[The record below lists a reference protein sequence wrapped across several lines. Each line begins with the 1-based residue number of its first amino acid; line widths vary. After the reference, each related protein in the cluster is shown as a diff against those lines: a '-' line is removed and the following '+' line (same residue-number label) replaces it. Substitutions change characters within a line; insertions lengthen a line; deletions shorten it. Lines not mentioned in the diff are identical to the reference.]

1 MQTVTSSSFHL
12 HKAAILSKSMG
23 ESLPEKFDLVV
34 VGTGLVESMV
44 AAAAARLGHTVLH
57 LDTASYYGGQWA
69 SFTWDGL
76 QAWIREQKGEG
87 EETKTAWGRGGEE
100 EGEEKDELVLLEGE
114 RLVAL
119 NGKGLVQN
127 LVETWHDENRTD
139 AHKEEPSDCG
149 GENLDH
155 GDPEAVPPDPEWS
168 REEIEKQSRRFNIDL
183 VPRLLFSRGEM
194 VELLIS
200 SNISRYTEFKAVTR
214 VLTLL
219 NGSLEQV
226 PSSRADVFNTKHI
239 SVVEKRIL
247 MKFLTWCLQEDQ
259 PPCPDLT
266 FGELLKKEKLTANLT
281 HFVLHSIAM
290 AEPGVSAQD
299 GLKATKKFLSSLG
312 RFGPTP
318 FLWSMYG
325 TGELPQAFCRLC
337 AVFGGVY
344 YLGRSLEGLVVKDGK
359 AEAVVTEGRR
369 IQCDQVVLPASL
381 VPNELRLGE
390 AEVSSTSY
398 SRAVLLS
405 KASLLPTDKE
415 QLTFL
420 SLPKEEK
427 DGLRE
432 SAAHLI
438 EVGSGTAACPKGL
451 HLLHASTSGEV
462 DLVDEVKPLVA
473 SSLLYS
479 LSWQQQEEE
488 HLTSDCATS
497 LSNTFLAA
505 GPRHELDLS
514 LAIEAARS
522 VHKKLYP
529 EEEFLPRAPDP
540 EEILIGGGEAE
551 EKEAQEKE
559 AHEKKEAQEKEAPAK
574 EAKEKE
580 AQEKESEGKETES
593 GEEKLQGS
601 EKELSEQVKQ
611 CAEDIPDDQAHDITE
626 KDA

>member
-1 MQTVTSSSFHL
+1 MQTVTASSFHL
-12 HKAAILSKSMG
+12 HKAAILSKTMG

-57 LDTASYYGGQWA
+57 LDTASYYGGEWA

-76 QAWIREQKGEG
+76 QAWIREQRGES
-87 EETKTAWGRGGEE
+87 RRD
-100 EGEEKDELVLLEGE
+100 EEKRTDWGSEGSEAKDMLILSEGE

-119 NGKGLVQN
+119 NGKGAVQN
-127 LVETWHDENRTD
+127 LLETWHENGKV
-139 AHKEEPSDCG
+139 AGKEENYAG
-149 GENLDH
+149 GGGNVDH
-155 GDPEAVPPDPEWS
+155 GDVTAAPDPGWS

-214 VLTLL
+214 VLTML
-219 NGSLEQV
+219 NGGLEQV

-247 MKFLTWCLQEDQ
+247 MKFLTWCIQEDQ
-259 PPCPDLT
+259 PPCLDLT

-290 AEPGVSAQD
+290 VEPGVSAED

-344 YLGRSLEGLVVKDGK
+344 YLGRSLEGLVVKEGK

-369 IQCDQVVLPASL
+369 IHCDQVVLPASL
-381 VPNELRLGE
+381 APTEIRLAE
-390 AEVSSTSY
+390 ASASSISC

-405 KASLLPTDKE
+405 SASLLPTDKE

-420 SLPKEEK
+420 SLPKIE

-438 EVGSGTAACPKGL
+438 EVSAGTAACPKGL
-451 HLLHASTSGEV
+451 HLLHASTSGNV
-462 DLVDEVKPLVA
+462 DLVAEVKPLVA
-473 SSLLYS
+473 RSLLYS
-479 LSWQQQEEE
+479 LSWQQEE
-488 HLTSDCATS
+488 HLTSDCETS

-505 GPRHELDLS
+505 GPRHELDLT

-522 VHKKLYP
+522 VHRKLYP

-540 EEILIGGGEAE
+540 EEILIGEGETGGAVEDNKE
-551 EKEAQEKE
+551 EKE
-559 AHEKKEAQEKEAPAK
+559 
-574 EAKEKE
+574 
-580 AQEKESEGKETES
+580 SV
-593 GEEKLQGS
+593 EE
-601 EKELSEQVKQ
+601 KQ
-611 CAEDIPDDQAHDITE
+611 CAEEMSVDQNDDTTS

>member
-1 MQTVTSSSFHL
+1 MQSVTASSFHL
-12 HKAAILSKSMG
+12 HKAAILSKTMG
-23 ESLPEKFDLVV
+23 DSLPEKFDLVV

-44 AAAAARLGHTVLH
+44 AAAAARLGHSVLH

-76 QAWIREQKGEG
+76 QTWVKEQAGEG
-87 EETKTAWGRGGEE
+87 NSNVEEVQTEWKKQ
-100 EGEEKDELVLLEGE
+100 GEEKETCVLQEGE

-119 NGKGLVQN
+119 DGMSKVQN
-127 LVETWHDENRTD
+127 LVETWHKHTD
-139 AHKEEPSDCG
+139 ADGKDLASV
-149 GENLDH
+149 ENPDS
-155 GDPEAVPPDPEWS
+155 GDDTIDRENNAASQVPDWS
-168 REEIEKQSRRFNIDL
+168 KEEIEKHSRRFNIDL
-183 VPRLLFSRGEM
+183 VPRLLFARGEM

-214 VLTLL
+214 VLTML

-266 FGELLKKEKLTANLT
+266 FGELLKKEKLTPNLT

-290 AEPGVSAQD
+290 VEPDVSAED
-299 GLKATKKFLSSLG
+299 GLKATRKFLSSLG

-344 YLGRSLEGLVVKDGK
+344 YLGRSLEGLVVKEGT
-359 AEAVVTEGRR
+359 AQAVVTEGRR

-381 VPNELRLGE
+381 VPAELRLEDEGTGLG
-390 AEVSSTSY
+390 SC

-405 KASLLPTDKE
+405 KASMLPTEKE

-420 SLPKEEK
+420 SMPKNQ
-427 DGLRE
+427 DGSRK
-432 SAAHLI
+432 SALHLI
-438 EVGSGTAACPKGL
+438 EVSSGTAACPKGL
-451 HLLHASTSGEV
+451 HMLHASSAGEV
-462 DLVDEVKPLVA
+462 DLVSEVKGLVA
-473 SSLLYS
+473 SDLIYS
-479 LSWQQQEEE
+479 ISWQQEEQI
-488 HLTSDCATS
+488 TSNCSTT

-505 GPRHELDLS
+505 GPRHELDLT

-529 EEEFLPRAPDP
+529 EEDFLPRAPDP
-540 EEILIGGGEAE
+540 EEILIGGEGESDEAKRNDTNSKEAE
-551 EKEAQEKE
+551 
-559 AHEKKEAQEKEAPAK
+559 
-574 EAKEKE
+574 
-580 AQEKESEGKETES
+580 SGTE
-593 GEEKLQGS
+593 GEENQGS
-601 EKELSEQVKQ
+601 TANAADGQTQDAAETQDTSETNP
-611 CAEDIPDDQAHDITE
+611 AAMS
-626 KDA
+626 

>member
-1 MQTVTSSSFHL
+1 MQTVTASSFHL

-76 QAWIREQKGEG
+76 QAWIKEQKGEECG
-87 EETKTAWGRGGEE
+87 ESGQEETKWGGEAE
-100 EGEEKDELVLLEGE
+100 EEKEKLLLSEGEK
-114 RLVAL
+114 LVAL

-127 LVETWHDENRTD
+127 LVETWHENRTD
-139 AHKEEPSDCG
+139 EHNEEKPVRSSDCE
-149 GENLDH
+149 GETVDH
-155 GDPEAVPPDPEWS
+155 EALAPVSGPEWS
-168 REEIEKQSRRFNIDL
+168 KEEIEKQSRRFNIDL

-219 NGSLEQV
+219 NGGLEQV

-259 PPCPDLT
+259 ASCPDLT

-290 AEPGVSAQD
+290 VEPGVRAGD
-299 GLKATKKFLSSLG
+299 GLRATKKFLSSLG

-344 YLGRSLEGLVVKDGK
+344 YLGRSLEGLVVKEGK
-359 AEAVVTEGRR
+359 AQAVVTEGKR
-369 IQCDQVVLPASL
+369 IQCDQVVLPSAL
-381 VPNELRLGE
+381 VPPDLRPE
-390 AEVSSTSY
+390 KAKISSATC

-405 KASLLPTDKE
+405 RASLLPTDKE

-420 SLPKEEK
+420 SLPKE
-427 DGLRE
+427 GLRE
-432 SAAHLI
+432 SAVHII
-438 EVGSGTAACPKGL
+438 EVGAGTAACPKGL
-451 HLLHASTSGEV
+451 HLLHASCSGEV
-462 DLVDEVKPLVA
+462 DLVAEVKPMVA
-473 SSLLYS
+473 SNLLYS
-479 LSWQQQEEE
+479 LSWQQEE
-488 HLTSDCATS
+488 HLTADCSTS

-505 GPRHELDLS
+505 GPRHELDLT

-522 VHKKLYP
+522 VHKRLYP

-540 EEILIGGGEAE
+540 EEILIGGSEGDERESESGAE
-551 EKEAQEKE
+551 NLKGDEN
-559 AHEKKEAQEKEAPAK
+559 KKEEDQ
-574 EAKEKE
+574 
-580 AQEKESEGKETES
+580 
-593 GEEKLQGS
+593 
-601 EKELSEQVKQ
+601 Q
-611 CAEDIPDDQAHDITE
+611 CAEKITADQTCDE

>member
-12 HKAAILSKSMG
+12 HKAAILSRSMG

-76 QAWIREQKGEG
+76 QAWIREQKGEESG
-87 EETKTAWGRGGEE
+87 SEETKIAWDREGGEE
-100 EGEEKDELVLLEGE
+100 KEELVLLEGE

-127 LVETWHDENRTD
+127 LVETWHESRTD
-139 AHKEEPSDCG
+139 TSKEEHSDCG
-149 GENLDH
+149 GESLDH
-155 GDPEAVPPDPEWS
+155 GDPAAVTPAPDWS
-168 REEIEKQSRRFNIDL
+168 RDEIEKQSRRFNIDL

-259 PPCPDLT
+259 PPCPNLT
-266 FGELLKKEKLTANLT
+266 FGDLLKKEKLTANLT

-290 AEPGVSAQD
+290 VEPEVCAED

-381 VPNELRLGE
+381 VPKELRLGE
-390 AEVSSTSY
+390 SEVSPASC

-420 SLPKEEK
+420 SLPKQK
-427 DGLRE
+427 DGLRG

-438 EVGSGTAACPKGL
+438 EVGAGTAACPKGL
-451 HLLHASTSGEV
+451 HLLHASTAGEV
-462 DLVDEVKPLVA
+462 DLVTEVKPLVA
-473 SSLLYS
+473 SGLLYS
-479 LSWQQQEEE
+479 LSWQQEEK
-488 HLTSDCATS
+488 HLTADCSTS

-505 GPRHELDLS
+505 GPRHELDLT

-522 VHKKLYP
+522 VHKRLYP

-540 EEILIGGGEAE
+540 EEILIGGGEAD

-559 AHEKKEAQEKEAPAK
+559 AKERKADEKEA
-574 EAKEKE
+574 
-580 AQEKESEGKETES
+580 ES
-593 GEEKLQGS
+593 GEEKLEGNK
-601 EKELSEQVKQ
+601 EKLEEVKP
-611 CAEDIPDDQAHDITE
+611 CAEKISVDQTHDAIE